1 MSDPHRQR
9 NPHLLNT
16 PGLMDGVSG
25 VTRNLFGLIVSRLEL
40 AALELSSVRTN
51 LLKLLL
57 VAAVGLFSALFAFA
71 YVTVL
76 IVYLAWDALGWKI
89 LLIMAIGFIAATVA
103 VVMYARGLVSSGKLS
118 MPATLAELGRDRD
131 ALL

>member
-1 MSDPHRQR
+1 MSDSHQR
-9 NPHLLNT
+9 HDPHLLGT

-51 LLKLLL
+51 LLKLAL
-57 VAAVGLFSALFAFA
+57 AGAVGLFSALFAFA

-76 IVYLAWDALGWKI
+76 IVYLSWDALGWII
-89 LLIMAIGFIAATVA
+89 LLIMAVGFIGLTVA
-103 VVMYARGLVSSGKLS
+103 VVMYARSLVSGGKLS
-118 MPATLAELGRDRD
+118 MPATLAELGHDRD